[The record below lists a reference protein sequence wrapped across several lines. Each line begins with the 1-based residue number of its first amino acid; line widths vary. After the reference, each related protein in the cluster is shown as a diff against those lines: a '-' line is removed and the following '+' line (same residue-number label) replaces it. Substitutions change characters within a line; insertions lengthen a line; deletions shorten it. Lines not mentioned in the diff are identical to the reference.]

1 MDVVDDAL
9 YLSQALN
16 RLTKDQREVVVLRYY
31 AGRSTAEIAVLL
43 GKNERAV
50 YSAEAR
56 AMAALR
62 SQLSA
67 ESDNL
72 TPGRDEIRPAPGID
86 RIEGR

>member
-1 MDVVDDAL
+1 MNHLTLRAVTNRQLQRLQRNHRAAI
-9 YLSQALN
+9 LSA
-16 RLTKDQREVVVLRYY
+16 R
-31 AGRSTAEIAVLL
+31 
-43 GKNERAV
+43 RAV

-62 SQLSA
+62 RQLSA

-72 TPGRDEIRPAPGID
+72 TLDRDEIRPAPGID